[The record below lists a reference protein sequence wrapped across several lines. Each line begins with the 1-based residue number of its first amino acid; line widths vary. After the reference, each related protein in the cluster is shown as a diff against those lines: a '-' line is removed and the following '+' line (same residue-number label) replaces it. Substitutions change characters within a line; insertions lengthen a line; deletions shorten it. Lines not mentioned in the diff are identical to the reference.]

1 MIFIEKFLIIRLDRF
16 KMAKKNIFNQIDQ
29 LDGFDGLDD
38 LFSDKNKFNINS
50 DLIDPEDL
58 QENFI
63 DIDTDKINGDAVD
76 EATQITERLSD
87 YYFDQKYIDEHP
99 YIPSKIK
106 CEMNNIRRLLKMLK
120 INEIAQ
126 DALIKN
132 LAMNAGKGNIYSSLT
147 ALQNATLS
155 IQSQLSSRVND
166 LEEIFRKMQAEC
178 EKTWSDKEKDQAADG
193 TITVRG
199 AHDFI
204 KMLSGAE

>member
-1 MIFIEKFLIIRLDRF
+1 MSLSSNLCLL
-16 KMAKKNIFNQIDQ
+16 KMARKNIYNQIDS
-29 LDGFDGLDD
+29 LDGLDD
-38 LFSDKNKFNINS
+38 LFSDKNKFNINN
-50 DLIDPEDL
+50 DLIDPEYL

-63 DIDTDKINGDAVD
+63 EIDTDKINDDAVD

-132 LAMNAGKGNIYSSLT
+132 LAVNGGKGNIYSSLT

-155 IQSQLSSRVND
+155 IQSQLSARVSD
-166 LEEIFRKMQAEC
+166 LEEIFKKMQAEC
-178 EKTWSDKEKDQAADG
+178 EKTWSDKEKEKVDDG
-193 TITVRG
+193 TIVVRG

-204 KMLSGAE
+204 KMLAEAQ

>member
-1 MIFIEKFLIIRLDRF
+1 MPKGKTKYI
-16 KMAKKNIFNQIDQ
+16 NNQIDAM
-29 LDGFDGLDD
+29 DGFKGLDE
-38 LFSDKNKFNINS
+38 LFSDSDNFTINS

-58 QENFI
+58 RENFI
-63 DIDTDKINGDAVD
+63 DIDTDKINDDAVD

-99 YIPSKIK
+99 YIPSKIR

-132 LAMNAGKGNIYSSLT
+132 LSMNAGKGNIYASLT

-155 IQSQLSSRVND
+155 IQTQLSSRVNG
-166 LEEIFRKMQAEC
+166 LEEIFQKMQAEC
-178 EKTWSDKEKDQAADG
+178 EKTWSDKEKEQIEDG
-193 TITVRG
+193 TIVVRG

-204 KMLSGAE
+204 KMLSNAE

>member
-1 MIFIEKFLIIRLDRF
+1 MSRGKTKHIS
-16 KMAKKNIFNQIDQ
+16 NQIDVM
-29 LDGFDGLDD
+29 DGFEGLDE
-38 LFSDKNKFNINS
+38 LFSDSSKINIHS

-63 DIDTDKINGDAVD
+63 DIDTDKINNDAVD

-99 YIPSKIK
+99 YIPSKIR

-132 LAMNAGKGNIYSSLT
+132 LSMNAGKGNIYASLT

-155 IQSQLSSRVND
+155 IQTQLSSRVTG
-166 LEEIFRKMQAEC
+166 LEEIFQKMQAEC
-178 EKTWSDKEKDQAADG
+178 EKTWVDKEKEQIEDG
-193 TITVRG
+193 TIVVRG

-204 KMLSGAE
+204 KMLSNAE

>member
-1 MIFIEKFLIIRLDRF
+1 MSRGKTNYI
-16 KMAKKNIFNQIDQ
+16 NNQIDAM
-29 LDGFDGLDD
+29 DGFDGLDE
-38 LFSDKNKFNINS
+38 LFSDSNKITINS

-63 DIDTDKINGDAVD
+63 NIDTDKINDDAVD

-99 YIPSKIK
+99 YIPSKIR

-132 LAMNAGKGNIYSSLT
+132 LSMNAGKGNIYASLT

-155 IQSQLSSRVND
+155 IQTQLSSRVNG
-166 LEEIFRKMQAEC
+166 LEEIFQKMQAEC
-178 EKTWSDKEKDQAADG
+178 EKTWTDKEKEQIEDG
-193 TITVRG
+193 TIVVRG

-204 KMLSGAE
+204 KMLSNAE

>member
-1 MIFIEKFLIIRLDRF
+1 
-16 KMAKKNIFNQIDQ
+16 MAKKNIYNQIDE
-29 LDGFDGLDD
+29 LDGLDD
-38 LFSDKNKFNINS
+38 LFSDRNKFNINN

-58 QENFI
+58 QDSFI
-63 DIDTDKINGDAVD
+63 EIDTDKINDDAVD

-132 LAMNAGKGNIYSSLT
+132 IAANGGRGNIYSSLT
-147 ALQNATLS
+147 ALQNATLN
-155 IQSQLSSRVND
+155 IQSQLSARVTD
-166 LEEIFRKMQAEC
+166 LEEIFKKMQAEC
-178 EKTWSDKEKDQAADG
+178 EKTWSDKEKEQVDDG
-193 TITVRG
+193 TIVVRG

-204 KMLSGAE
+204 KMLAEAQ

>member
-1 MIFIEKFLIIRLDRF
+1 
-16 KMAKKNIFNQIDQ
+16 MAKKNIYNQIDA
-29 LDGFDGLDD
+29 LDGLDD
-38 LFSDKNKFNINS
+38 LFSDKNKFNIND
-50 DLIDPEDL
+50 DLIDPKYL
-58 QENFI
+58 QESFI
-63 DIDTDKINGDAVD
+63 EIDTDKINDDAVD

-132 LAMNAGKGNIYSSLT
+132 IVANGGRGNIYSSLT
-147 ALQNATLS
+147 ALQNATLN
-155 IQSQLSSRVND
+155 IQSQLSARVTD
-166 LEEIFRKMQAEC
+166 LEEIFKKMQAEC
-178 EKTWSDKEKDQAADG
+178 EKTWSDKEKEQVDDG
-193 TITVRG
+193 TIVVRG

-204 KMLSGAE
+204 KMLAEAQ

>member
-1 MIFIEKFLIIRLDRF
+1 
-16 KMAKKNIFNQIDQ
+16 MAKKNIYNQIDC
-29 LDGFDGLDD
+29 LDGLDD
-38 LFSDKNKFNINS
+38 LFSNKNKFNIND
-50 DLIDPEDL
+50 DLIDPEYL

-63 DIDTDKINGDAVD
+63 EIDTDKINDDAVD

-132 LAMNAGKGNIYSSLT
+132 IVANGGRGNIYSSLT
-147 ALQNATLS
+147 ALQNATLN
-155 IQSQLSSRVND
+155 IQSQLSARVTD
-166 LEEIFRKMQAEC
+166 LEEIFKKMQAEC
-178 EKTWSDKEKDQAADG
+178 EKTWSDKEKEQVDDG
-193 TITVRG
+193 TIVVRG

-204 KMLSGAE
+204 KMLAEAQ

>member
-1 MIFIEKFLIIRLDRF
+1 MT
-16 KMAKKNIFNQIDQ
+16 KKNIYNQIDC
-29 LDGFDGLDD
+29 LDGLDD
-38 LFSDKNKFNINS
+38 LFSNKNKFNIND
-50 DLIDPEDL
+50 DLIDPEYL
-58 QENFI
+58 QESFI
-63 DIDTDKINGDAVD
+63 EIDTDKINDDAVD

-132 LAMNAGKGNIYSSLT
+132 IVANGGRGNIYSSLT
-147 ALQNATLS
+147 ALQNATLN
-155 IQSQLSSRVND
+155 IQSQLSARVTD
-166 LEEIFRKMQAEC
+166 LEEIFKKMQAEC
-178 EKTWSDKEKDQAADG
+178 EKTWSDKEKEQVDDG
-193 TITVRG
+193 TIVVRG

-204 KMLSGAE
+204 KMLAAAQ